1 MARSIYCSKCKV
13 EKEDHRKSQSYCQK
27 CRTESRV
34 EKLKNVV
41 KKERKPLIMD
51 YKARRPRGSGPNPVC
66 PDCGELKQNV
76 KQTYCN
82 PCRSRRSK
90 EWQLAT
96 GRIEKTNT
104 NRCPCG
110 AERKPTEKYFCT
122 DCKAKSAQKHR
133 ERLGNEKQAAYQRE
147 YYERNRERL
156 LERRRTDPNLK
167 LKHSVRTFTNS
178 AIKAGILTR
187 QPCEICGAIEKI
199 EAHHDDYTKPLDVR
213 WLCKLHHDEHHGNR
227 VVI

>member
-27 CRTESRV
+27 CRTESRL
-34 EKLKNVV
+34 EKLKNAV
-41 KKERKPLIMD
+41 KKERKPLVMD
-51 YKARRPRGSGPNPVC
+51 YKARRPRGSGPNPIC

-90 EWQLAT
+90 EWQIET
-96 GRIEKTNT
+96 GRIEKTNS

-110 AERKPTEKYFCT
+110 AERKPTERYFCT
-122 DCKAKSAQKHR
+122 ICKARAAQKHR
-133 ERLGNEKQAAYQRE
+133 ERLGKEKQLAYQRS
-147 YYERNRERL
+147 YYQENREKI
-156 LERRRTDPNLK
+156 LEKRKTDPEIK
-167 LKHSVRTFTNS
+167 FKYAVRSITNK
-178 AIKAGILTR
+178 AIRNGILVR
-187 QPCEICGAIEKI
+187 QSCEVCGTSEKV
-199 EAHHDDYTKPLDVR
+199 EAHHDDYNKPLEVR
-213 WLCKLHHDEHHGNR
+213 WLCRTHHDEHHGR